1 MLFEICFKVAKS
13 FVYKSN
19 PKITLRAC
27 FFWEGLKVPR
37 LDGWFLLLQT
47 LFSWHAGLIEK
58 KPLRNKAHK
67 KDEWSAQSGMSERW
81 LVGSPFNGR
90 LFLCFSHVL
99 FLSKLSVWY
108 WFPSQMRLSCLIPL
122 TQSNMVPAMAK
133 TSWIFKT
140 SKIFNLWELTFTVFY
155 RLSYAVIF
163 FVFPFST

>member
-1 MLFEICFKVAKS
+1 M
-13 FVYKSN
+13 
-19 PKITLRAC
+19 
-27 FFWEGLKVPR
+27 
-37 LDGWFLLLQT
+37 FLLGRAQGSKAWWLVLT
-47 LFSWHAGLIEK
+47 APNFVLLTCWTDRK